1 MGYLPKAKDKEAQD
15 KYADKAKKRRKL
27 LGKLKLDRHHKM
39 ERFTVIIGTLT
50 VCLTLN
56 LAVSGFHA
64 YENTKQILSDQAVY
78 TTTANFSKTG
88 TEVSINGVYRSS
100 DNKTAFVVYK
110 LDSLNSLS
118 MDGKTYNVFVLG
130 YKDAVHSQTMTGKY
144 FVFGSTGLM
153 GVMLY
158 DQNGLPNQL
167 LDIVVRANKTI
178 TPTVASNTEN
188 TDASF
193 TKYNQMRLYANPGA
207 KDAKKMS
214 ELGLKIDKE
223 MLYYLFI
230 GKEKEQEVLKFW
242 KESVKKEKLLRS
254 QISEY
259 ETRIQSAGFEKPKAP
274 EWVKRGF
281 ILPDGFVMED
291 DYTLNPTKGN
301 TSYIEAWFDGDLD
314 RYLSKEASIKTNQE
328 TQYGLV
334 SSSFGVDPVLV
345 GKNGQSLDTT
355 TIADGEDESM
365 RVQVMRDYQALQNC
379 WMELLSVKQQQQYQI
394 PMQLLKIESIQKE
407 QAAHFSWGDVKQ
419 VYVQHGK

>member
-1 MGYLPKAKDKEAQD
+1 MGYLSKVKDKEAQD

-39 ERFTVIIGTLT
+39 ERFTVIVGTLT
-50 VCLTLN
+50 VCLALN
-56 LAVSGFHA
+56 LAVSGYHA
-64 YENTKQILSDQAVY
+64 YENNKQILSDQAVY
-78 TTTANFSKTG
+78 TRTANFSKTG
-88 TEVSINGVYRSS
+88 TEVSINGVYRSE
-100 DNKTAFVVYK
+100 DNKTAFIVYK

-158 DQNGLPNQL
+158 DENGLLNQL
-167 LDIVVRANKTI
+167 LDIVVRSNKNI
-178 TPTVASNTEN
+178 TPTVASNTEYS
-188 TDASF
+188 DASF
-193 TKYNQMRLYANPGA
+193 KKFNQMRLYANPGA
-207 KDAKKMS
+207 KDATKMN

-230 GKEKEQEVLKFW
+230 GKEKEQAILESW
-242 KESVKKEKLLRS
+242 KEATKKEKLLRT

-259 ETRIQSAGFEKPKAP
+259 EERIQSAGYEKPKEP
-274 EWVKRGF
+274 EWIKRGF
-281 ILPDGFVMED
+281 VLPDGFVIED
-291 DYTLNPTKGN
+291 DYTLDPAKGN
-301 TSYIEAWFDGDLD
+301 TSYIDAWFDGDLD
-314 RYLSKEASIKTNQE
+314 SYLSKEANMKTNQE

-334 SSSFGVDPVLV
+334 SSSFGVDPVLI

-355 TIADGEDESM
+355 SVTDGEDTSM

-379 WMELLSVKQQQQYQI
+379 WMELLSVKQQEQYQI
-394 PMQLLKIESIQKE
+394 PMQLLKLESVQKE
-407 QAAHFSWGDVKQ
+407 QAAHFSWGDSKL